1 MTEIHYKSL
10 NHYFDKLMADAEEAG
25 TNRQAPAPVY
35 LIFGEEFLCKSVFEK
50 LLKVLMPAGSKSPNL
65 ERIDGPNEDISDVIE
80 RITTYSLLSGAKIV
94 AVTDSGIFD
103 SRQDKDRLIKKSKQA
118 YHDDDI
124 KKAANYFLNLMGLL
138 DLSYQ
143 DFSSDNRSKTLKS
156 KLNASDDNQWLD
168 AVIDYC
174 TGKNLPVPAA
184 GDKISTLQYAIE
196 KGFPTGNHLVI
207 LTDKVAKQ
215 QKLYTSINKHGM
227 IIDCSIPRGNRRAD
241 ISVQKAALTERLN
254 AILSKNQ
261 ISIEADA
268 YQALYDMTGFDL
280 RTFSQNVDK
289 LISFVGERKKIT
301 RSDVE
306 FVIKRTKKDPIFA
319 FTNAITDQ
327 NTEEALFY
335 LESLLFDGVQPIRP
349 EQILVAMAN
358 QIRKL
363 MLIKGFVAS
372 SEGESWYA
380 GCSFGDFK
388 KRVLPAVRKYDK
400 NILDRVTAWQ
410 DILSTDTGREGA
422 RTKKASKKKQPAATE
437 LLIAKNPQNP
447 YPVYQMFKKSEKFTE
462 QQLFHAMESL
472 NRADLRIKTSVQN
485 KKLILEE
492 AIIKICR

>member
-1 MTEIHYKSL
+1 MAEIHYNSL
-10 NHYFDKLMADAEEAG
+10 NPYFAKLIADPEGLG

-35 LIFGEEFLCKSVFEK
+35 LIYGEEFLCKRVFEK
-50 LLKVLMPAGSKSPNL
+50 LLKAFMPAGAKSLNL

-80 RITTYSLLSGAKIV
+80 RVTTYSLLSGTKIV
-94 AVTDSGIFD
+94 AVINSGIFD
-103 SRQDKDRLIKKSKQA
+103 SKQDKDRLINKSKQA

-138 DLSYQ
+138 GLSYQ
-143 DFSSDNRSKTLKS
+143 DISPENRSKDLNT
-156 KLNASDDNQWLD
+156 KLNASDDNQWLE

-174 TGKNLPVPAA
+174 RGENLSVPVT
-184 GDKISTLQYAIE
+184 GDKKSTLLSAIE
-196 KGFPTGNHLVI
+196 KGFPPANHLVL

-241 ISVQKAALTERLN
+241 ISAQKKALTERLN
-254 AILSKNQ
+254 AMLKKNQ
-261 ISIEADA
+261 ISIEPDA
-268 YQALYDMTGFDL
+268 QQALYDMTGFDL

-289 LISFVGERKKIT
+289 LISFVGQRKEIT
-301 RSDVE
+301 RSDVD
-306 FVIKRTKKDPIFA
+306 FVIKRTKKDPIYA

-327 NTEEALFY
+327 NTDEALFY
-335 LESLLFDGVQPIRP
+335 LESLLFDAVQPIRP

-372 SEGESWYA
+372 PVGESWYA
-380 GCSFGDFK
+380 GCTFGDFK
-388 KRVLPAVRKYDK
+388 KSVLSAIRKYDK
-400 NILDRVTAWQ
+400 NILDRVSAWQ
-410 DILSTDTGREGA
+410 DIRSTDTGPQ
-422 RTKKASKKKQPAATE
+422 KAMTQKAAPKKQPAATE

-447 YPVYQMFKKSEKFTE
+447 YPIYQMFKKSDTFTE
-462 QQLFHAMESL
+462 EQLLYAMESL

-492 AIIKICR
+492 AILRICR